1 MWSAS
6 YWIVAACRAPFVSG
20 QWPRGRSKDR
30 NCYNAGMFAAQSLS
44 GAKPEQYAQ
53 LVEQARG
60 LLAGERDRTANAANL
75 SALVYHGLPDLNWA
89 GFYFFDG
96 TELVVGPFQGLP
108 ACVRI
113 PLDKGVCGAAATTRQ
128 TQRVADVHDF
138 PGHIACDS
146 ASRSELV
153 VPLFVGDTLIGVFDL
168 DSPVPGRF
176 DVDDQYGLETI
187 ARVFIE
193 SLP

>member
-1 MWSAS
+1 MFQT
-6 YWIVAACRAPFVSG
+6 AALAG
-20 QWPRGRSKDR
+20 SKT
-30 NCYNAGMFAAQSLS
+30 
-44 GAKPEQYAQ
+44 EQYAE
-53 LVEQARG
+53 LAEQARG

-75 SALVYHGLPDLNWA
+75 SALVFHALPDLNWV

-96 TELVVGPFQGLP
+96 VELVVGPFQGQP

-113 PLDKGVCGAAATTRQ
+113 ALGKGVCGTAATTRR
-128 TQRVADVHDF
+128 TQRVADVDAF
-138 PGHIACDS
+138 PGHIPCDS

-153 VPLFVGDTLIGVFDL
+153 VPLYRGENLVGVFDL

-176 DVDDQYGLETI
+176 DAQDQQGLEAI
-187 ARVFIE
+187 AAVFVA